1 MQRTKFQLFEAQH
14 PQSVRL
20 AAVIALTLALMVPP
34 VAAAPARSQ
43 SLIDLPGGP
52 TLDKGMVIVNDNGPN
67 PLQITVNVEGTT
79 PFTHSQVQFEG
90 RKAGVRVHYQVC
102 DFTTDGFGD
111 GACHFN
117 NKVGGAAVITGNAVA
132 LGSGGTI
139 TPGLYTPNFIVV
151 CPFSVPPADAPDV
164 FVSNWSSPGIQVP

>member
-1 MQRTKFQLFEAQH
+1 MKSSTGVVAKSKTRF
-14 PQSVRL
+14 
-20 AAVIALTLALMVPP
+20 AAVLALLSLFPLT
-34 VAAAPARSQ
+34 VAVLAAPARLQ

-67 PLQITVNVEGTT
+67 ALQITVNVEGTT
-79 PFTHSQVQFEG
+79 PFTHFQVQFEG
-90 RKAGVRVHYQVC
+90 RKAGVRVHYQLC
-102 DFTTDGFGD
+102 DFTTDAFGD

-117 NKVGGAAVITGNAVA
+117 NRVGGAAVIASNAVA

-151 CPFSVPPADAPDV
+151 CPFSEPPADAPDV